1 MNLGAGKR
9 HILAG
14 TMKAAAKG
22 PATGELEGL
31 DDGVLLI
38 AVAAGDRP
46 AFEVF
51 YRRFYR
57 RLYGFLARFLNE
69 RGQIEEVLDD
79 VMMVVFRD
87 AGRFE
92 HRSRV
97 STWLFGIAYRSAQH
111 ARRPRSSDLRLE
123 AIESPEA
130 LAVKVGIESAG
141 PARFELRQLI
151 DQALALLSPEQRL
164 VVELTYFEDCSYQ
177 EIAAIADC
185 PVNTVKTRMFH
196 ARKRL
201 REILGGG

>member
-1 MNLGAGKR
+1 MNLAAAIG

-14 TMKAAAKG
+14 TMKAPAKG

-31 DDGVLLI
+31 DDGALLV
-38 AVAAGDRP
+38 AVAGGDRL

-57 RLYGFLARFLNE
+57 RLYGFLARFLSE

-111 ARRPRSSDLRLE
+111 ARRPRSGSCGSRRSSRPRRWPRRWGS
-123 AIESPEA
+123 SPPGRRA
-130 LAVKVGIESAG
+130 SSCAS
-141 PARFELRQLI
+141 
-151 DQALALLSPEQRL
+151 
-164 VVELTYFEDCSYQ
+164 
-177 EIAAIADC
+177 
-185 PVNTVKTRMFH
+185 
-196 ARKRL
+196 
-201 REILGGG
+201 